1 MSTWQARRYY
11 SSDEQSQIISKLI
24 QKDILAKAETRKIQD
39 DLIQLG
45 DLSDSQLSI
54 TEFFAAKLAS
64 AFTVWKLPLE
74 PDNNRN
80 RLWLHATNS
89 VMLSDLSD
97 FGASAKFYGNFPKMI
112 LGYDDGVTGNVLNPY
127 LDGITNYLRVKD
139 NPNIRLNNIVGTKA
153 GISFVLR
160 GLTTSLSQ
168 IIGGPSIT
176 FDKTNW
182 ITVPYNSIFDNLSS
196 FTISCW
202 IYRTAYAGATSPAY
216 VNKGYPNSG
225 WFALQEDGTGN
236 VYFSVK
242 GAVTQVSSAH
252 SNLALLNN
260 AWHFIVATYDG
271 ATIKLYING
280 VLANTTTAAVG
291 TLTNNAPLEISHVAG
306 AGDMFTGSMAD
317 VRLYTN
323 ALTSTQITNL
333 YQNIDITLGLVVKF
347 DFHEG
352 SGTTT
357 TDTVNSLVGTFV
369 NSPAWTQN
377 FKSSNRF
384 FFSKVDDDLV
394 TYAYEAFFDFAGV
407 IYFMVRKNGV
417 DYRMKTA
424 APAITVFPDNSDF
437 NNLDYKPGD
446 FYTASQPVYFRDDL
460 VDEFVFTFKFSDNS
474 MQIYKN
480 AVLLSLV
487 STTEPPVFP
496 AAISNP
502 PPLNNANLLTV
513 TMTAS
518 GGTNVAFS
526 NDANLTTRWEQLSL
540 PAFLVAD
547 LGQIKTIGYVQIAW
561 YRASLGRIQNF
572 QILVSDDNT
581 TYVQVFTGSGLGT
594 DALQRY
600 DFPDVT
606 GRYVKLNITAN
617 SEGAS
622 ASVYEFQVWGFD
634 PISVVYP
641 IDTLYNVPITGGDYF
656 DLYSTP
662 QTSST
667 DPIFGV
673 TGTNSTDVQL
683 RGDSGK
689 TTVFSASGSGT
700 GIPIHA
706 AQALTAVFS
715 ATGSPE
721 YAYKMYFGTGG
732 VGAVGTQASAG
743 SVLIGKTVAQIKVRI
758 ARIGNPGTNTVYAY
772 LLDST
777 GGTTRFQSPTTSLV
791 GSSISTTP
799 TDYTFDFTGSPAVQ
813 SGDAFVVA
821 WAGGDFNNYLGVSM
835 LEPASG
841 GINDGTASHGVYVL
855 YGQSAYTNIQ
865 GSTAND
871 TYMSIYTGGG
881 APQHIV
887 GQWVDSASS
896 ALMGKVISQAT
907 VKLSRTLSPTGSIFC
922 RIKKAGGATI
932 SADATISAA
941 SLTTSFVAY
950 TFNFT
955 GNVYALAVN
964 DELQV
969 QFDGGDNANY
979 VSVQTDTSSGTDGT
993 NSELIQYNT
1002 SSVRTSIS
1010 GTTDMACTMLINNA
1024 PPIISAGEY
1033 IDDNLS
1039 VLSGQIITKVTFK
1052 LARIG
1057 TGGGGNVNAYIL
1069 LSGGTLIT
1077 STTTIAASTLPVS
1090 TGSNYAA
1097 TDFLFSTNAHVG
1109 ASLDTIYVHV
1119 TGGDTSNYVVVQR
1132 EVGSASG
1139 DGIHTTMRTQT
1150 LDGTWTNTT
1159 TDDVACTFYV
1169 STIIPAT
1176 IENRV
1181 VMNCAGD
1188 FGTFVNH
1195 VLNDFTFYL
1204 KKLGS
1209 PTGTIYFRIRDINNA
1224 VVQDLGNYNAA
1235 SLTTS
1240 NTTIH
1245 FVNIPTF
1252 THRLVKGDKITVEY
1266 TSVTGISA
1274 DRVKVQQN
1282 DRSWFGD
1289 PDTNEQG
1296 YNNISYSTVSNRI
1309 FAGIYKEGGQTVI
1322 FQEIDLAQE
1331 DVAVQPG
1338 YSHDLFVFACAEFEQ
1353 LSQTWTLKQGFWK
1366 GIASQFRI
1374 YYDLLT
1380 LTQIQN
1386 LYANKISISTINYG
1400 EVLTGGDIMNLQP

>member
-54 TEFFAAKLAS
+54 TEFFAAKVAS

-74 PDNNRN
+74 PDHDRS

-89 VMLSDLSD
+89 VMLPDLSD
-97 FGASAKFYGNFPKMI
+97 FGAIAKFYGNFPKMI
-112 LGYDDGVTGNVLNPY
+112 LGYDDGVTGNVLNPF

-160 GLTTSLSQ
+160 AFTTSLSQ

-182 ITVPYNSIFDNLSS
+182 ITVPYNAIFDNLSS

-202 IYRTAYAGATSPAY
+202 IYRTAYGGAQAPVY
-216 VNKGYPNSG
+216 VHKGYPNPG

-236 VYFSVK
+236 VYFTVK

-260 AWHFIVATYDG
+260 AWHFIAATYDG

-306 AGDMFTGSMAD
+306 STSIFTGSMAD
-317 VRLYTN
+317 VRLYNN
-323 ALTSTQITNL
+323 ALTLTQIMNL
-333 YQNIDITLGLVVKF
+333 YQNIDITIGLVIKF

-357 TDTVNSLVGTFV
+357 TDIISSLVGTFV

-394 TYAYEAFFDFAGV
+394 TYGYEAFFDFAGV
-407 IYFMVRKNGV
+407 IYFIVRKNGV
-417 DYRMKTA
+417 DYKMKTA
-424 APAITVFPDNSDF
+424 APAITVLPDLSDF
-437 NNLDYKPGD
+437 SNFDYKPAD
-446 FYTASQPVYFRDDL
+446 FYTTQQPVYDPSML
-460 VDEFVFTFKFSDNS
+460 IDEYVFTFKFSDNS

-496 AAISNP
+496 APISNP

-540 PAFLVAD
+540 PAYLVAD

-561 YRASLGRIQNF
+561 YRASLGRIQTF
-572 QILVSDDNT
+572 QILVSDDNI

-662 QTSST
+662 TSSST

-683 RGDSGK
+683 RNDSGK
-689 TTVFSASGSGT
+689 TTVYTIGGSGSG
-700 GIPIHA
+700 IALHA
-706 AQALTAVFS
+706 ALTSSNIFNATTSGTLWAPFGTHQCLRIGLKVADSSSVFVGQKVTQVVAKLKRTGTISGSSPYLTIGLYDSSGTLYSGQASSHLDANSISTSFASYTLTLTGCPTISVGDFLYMTMTNFSETGSEIDVNVADPPTSGGDGTHTIGYYMDYSFINAQLPGSTSIDVIWSVTAAIPAVTHIIAEYINSTSSVFWGKVISQVTIKMS
-715 ATGSPE
+715 ATGSP
-721 YAYKMYFGTGG
+721 
-732 VGAVGTQASAG
+732 
-743 SVLIGKTVAQIKVRI
+743 
-758 ARIGNPGTNTVYAY
+758 
-772 LLDST
+772 
-777 GGTTRFQSPTTSLV
+777 
-791 GSSISTTP
+791 
-799 TDYTFDFTGSPAVQ
+799 
-813 SGDAFVVA
+813 SG
-821 WAGGDFNNYLGVSM
+821 
-835 LEPASG
+835 
-841 GINDGTASHGVYVL
+841 
-855 YGQSAYTNIQ
+855 
-865 GSTAND
+865 
-871 TYMSIYTGGG
+871 SIY
-881 APQHIV
+881 
-887 GQWVDSASS
+887 
-896 ALMGKVISQAT
+896 
-907 VKLSRTLSPTGSIFC
+907 C
-922 RIKKAGGATI
+922 RIRKAGGALI
-932 SADATISAA
+932 AADATIPAS

-950 TFNFT
+950 TYNFT
-955 GNVYALAVN
+955 GNAYVTAIN
-964 DELQV
+964 DQLEV
-969 QFDGGDNANY
+969 QFDGVAGPNWVN
-979 VSVQTDTSSGTDGT
+979 VQYDTSGYDTTNSILRLQDTSNVWTTDTAKDLAG
-993 NSELIQYNT
+993 
-1002 SSVRTSIS
+1002 
-1010 GTTDMACTMLINNA
+1010 TMLINNA

-1039 VLSGQIITKVTFK
+1039 VLFAQTIVKVTFK

-1109 ASLDTIYVHV
+1109 AQFDTIYVHV

-1139 DGIHTTMRTQT
+1139 DGVHTTMRTQT
-1150 LDGTWTNTT
+1150 LDGVWTNTT
-1159 TDDVACTFYV
+1159 TDDTACTFYV

-1204 KKLGS
+1204 KKLGA
-1209 PTGTIYFRIRDINNA
+1209 PTGTIYFRIRDINDA

-1235 SLTTS
+1235 SLLTTG

-1296 YNNISYSTVSNRI
+1296 YNNIVYSTVSNRI